1 MDRSELTSRLLPE
14 MTLSSAQAKLTK
26 PLPLPANLS
35 PAERAAARFRIS
47 GVAVVTGGTGDLG
60 SVACEALL
68 EHGLNTLLVC
78 DLQDPSSIGKMQAL
92 RSKYPS
98 ARIEFTNTD
107 VTDEEQVT
115 RALQGALS
123 VLGGI
128 DILLT
133 FAGVASCDHAKDM
146 PAKEWRR
153 VFDINT
159 TGSFL
164 CAKAAANVMIQTG
177 RGGSIIH
184 VASISA
190 HRVNFPQPQ
199 VAYNASK
206 AAVLAMTKSLAA
218 EWAVHGIRVNTIS
231 PGYMD
236 TILNEGDGLQAARTI
251 WNDRNPNGRM
261 GSPEELCGAIILL
274 ASNAGR
280 YITGADIVID
290 GGQTL
295 F

>member
-14 MTLSSAQAKLTK
+14 MTLGSAQAKLNQ
-26 PLPLPANLS
+26 PIPLPANLS

-47 GVAVVTGGTGDLG
+47 GTAVVTGGTGDLG

-68 EHGLNTLLVC
+68 EHGLHTLLVW
-78 DLQDPSSIGKMQAL
+78 DLQGPTSMGKIETL
-92 RSKYPS
+92 RSKFPS
-98 ARIEFTNTD
+98 ARILFFEVDITD
-107 VTDEEQVT
+107 DAQVT
-115 RALQGALS
+115 RVSQEALERF
-123 VLGGI
+123 GGI

-133 FAGVASCDHAKDM
+133 FAGVVSCDHAKDM

-153 VFDINT
+153 TFDINT

-164 CAKAAANVMIQTG
+164 CAKAAANVMVKTG
-177 RGGSIIH
+177 NGGSIVH

-206 AAVLAMTKSLAA
+206 AAVLAMSKSLAA
-218 EWAVHGIRVNTIS
+218 EWAVHGIRVNSIS

-236 TILNEGDGLQAARTI
+236 TILNEGDGLQAARNT
-251 WNDRNPNGRM
+251 WNERNPNGRM
-261 GSPEELCGAIILL
+261 GSPEELCGAVILL
-274 ASNAGR
+274 ASSAGR
-280 YITGADIVID
+280 YITGADIIID

>member
-14 MTLSSAQAKLTK
+14 MTLGSAQAKLNR
-26 PLPLPANLS
+26 PLPLPTNLS

-47 GVAVVTGGTGDLG
+47 GTAVVTGGTGDLG

-68 EHGLNTLLVC
+68 EHGLDTLLIW
-78 DLQDPSSIGKMQAL
+78 DLQGPASMGKIETL
-92 RSKYPS
+92 KSKFPL
-98 ARIEFTNTD
+98 ARILFFEVD
-107 VTDEEQVT
+107 VTDDVQVT
-115 RALQGALS
+115 RVSQEALERF
-123 VLGGI
+123 GGI

-133 FAGVASCDHAKDM
+133 FAGVVSCDHAKDM

-153 VFDINT
+153 TFDINT

-164 CAKAAANVMIQTG
+164 CAKAAANIMVKTG
-177 RGGSIIH
+177 SGGSIVH

-190 HRVNFPQPQ
+190 HR
-199 VAYNASK
+199 
-206 AAVLAMTKSLAA
+206 SLAA
-218 EWAVHGIRVNTIS
+218 EWAVHGIRVNSIS

-236 TILNEGDGLQAARTI
+236 TILNEGDGLQAARSI
-251 WNDRNPNGRM
+251 WNERNPNGRM
-261 GSPEELCGAIILL
+261 GSPEELCGTVILL
-274 ASNAGR
+274 ASSAGR
-280 YITGADIVID
+280 YITGADIIID